1 MAVLPIRV
9 FPDPILKEKAAPV
22 EGATPEVSA
31 FVDDLVDTMR
41 NAPGGVGIAA
51 PQVGVP
57 WRIIA
62 VDVSAHRRGSREPN
76 HGLLVLLNPEILAMG
91 GQQVV
96 REGCMSVPEYTANVR
111 RAEWVLVDALDR
123 EESAG
128 AHFREEFQT
137 EAGEAL
143 RDDRNWCFTSAWEH
157 GDPPIR
163 HAEPLRFTAVALQER
178 DYR

>member
-123 EESAG
+123 EG
-128 AHFREEFQT
+128 ART
-137 EAGEAL
+137 IIEAVGFE
-143 RDDRNWCFTSAWEH
+143 
-157 GDPPIR
+157 
-163 HAEPLRFTAVALQER
+163 AVAIQHEMDHLDGLLFLDR
-178 DYR
+178 VASVKNDLFRRRKNR

>member
-9 FPDPILKEKAAPV
+9 FPDPILKKKAAPV
-22 EGATPEVSA
+22 EGASPGVSA

-57 WRIIA
+57 WRIVA

-76 HGLLVLLNPEILAMG
+76 HGLLVLMNPEILAMG

-96 REGCMSVPEYTANVR
+96 REGCMSVPEFTANVR

-123 EESAG
+123 DG
-128 AHFREEFQT
+128 VRT
-137 EAGEAL
+137 VIEAVGFE
-143 RDDRNWCFTSAWEH
+143 
-157 GDPPIR
+157 
-163 HAEPLRFTAVALQER
+163 AVAIQHEMDHLDGLLFLDRVASVKNDLFRRRKPRQAP
-178 DYR
+178 

>member
-57 WRIIA
+57 LRVIA

-123 EESAG
+123 EGARTIIEAVGFESVAIQHEMDHLDG
-128 AHFREEFQT
+128 LLFLDRVASVKNDLFR
-137 EAGEAL
+137 
-143 RDDRNWCFTSAWEH
+143 RRKN
-157 GDPPIR
+157 R
-163 HAEPLRFTAVALQER
+163 
-178 DYR
+178 